1 MKFKLLAIPVLMV
14 TLFGCQ
20 QEPKQEE
27 EKEKVKVVVE
37 YPEPVYVST
46 YQPLP
51 SEEYVIINAT
61 VLTGTGEQLDNAAV
75 WVKSGKIQAVGA
87 ELDFDQSL
95 ATVDGKGKWVTPGL
109 IDVHSHLGVY
119 PSPSHEAN
127 ADGNE
132 MTAPVTAQVW
142 AEHAV
147 WTQDPGFNLARAGGV
162 TSMQILPG
170 SGNLIGGRGVT
181 LKNVPSVSM
190 QGMKFPDAPHAL
202 KMACGENPK
211 RVYGK
216 KGRSPMTRM
225 GNVAGY
231 RAAWIDATE
240 YKEKWDK
247 YYAQDEDGYDGDEV
261 KKPGRDLKLET
272 LAEVLRGNIKI
283 HNHCYRAEEM
293 VVMMDIAKEFNY
305 KISTFHHAIEAYKI
319 ADVLAENNVCA
330 AMWADWWG
338 FKHEAFDSVRENVA
352 MVDKAKA
359 CAIVH
364 SDSAVGI
371 QHLNQ
376 ETAKAMAAGNKRGL
390 KLEPKDAIRWIT
402 LNPAKSI
409 GIEKQTGS
417 LEANK
422 NADIVIWNQNP
433 FSVFAK
439 AEKVFV
445 DGALVFDLNDKT
457 KNAVSDFDLG
467 ILDPTG
473 ERL

>member
-1 MKFKLLAIPVLMV
+1 MFVLPLLITGLV
-14 TLFGCQ
+14 GCQ
-20 QEPKQEE
+20 QDDKIDAN
-27 EKEKVKVVVE
+27 KVVVE
-37 YPEPVYVST
+37 RPDPVFVST
-46 YQPLP
+46 YKAMP
-51 SEEYVIINAT
+51 SNEFVIVNAI
-61 VLTGTGEQLDNAAV
+61 VLTGTGERLDKAAV
-75 WVKSGKIQAVGA
+75 WVKQGKIQAIGSS
-87 ELDFDQSL
+87 LDFDSSL
-95 ATVDGKGKWVTPGL
+95 QTIDANGKWVTPGL

-132 MTAPVTAQVW
+132 MTDPVTAEVW
-142 AEHAV
+142 AEHSV

-162 TSMQILPG
+162 TALQILPG

-181 LKNVPSVSM
+181 LKNIPAVSM

-216 KGRSPMTRM
+216 KGRAPMTRM

-231 RAAWIDATE
+231 RAAWIKATE

-247 YYAQDEDGYDGDEV
+247 YFAQDEDGYAGEEV
-261 KKPGRDLKLET
+261 KKPSRDLQLET

-293 VVMMDIAKEFNY
+293 MVMIDIAKEFNY

-319 ADVLAENNVCA
+319 ADKLADNNICA

-338 FKHEAFDSVRENVA
+338 FKHEAFDTVSENVA

-359 CAIVH
+359 CAVIH
-364 SDSAVGI
+364 SDSAIGI

-376 ETAKAMAAGNKRGL
+376 ESAKAMAAGNKQGL
-390 KLEPKDAIRWIT
+390 RLKPKDAIRWIT
-402 LNPAKSI
+402 YNAAKSI
-409 GIEKQTGS
+409 GIEDKTGS
-417 LEANK
+417 LEVNK
-422 NADIVIWNQNP
+422 NADIVIWNGSP
-433 FSVFAK
+433 FSVYSK
-439 AEKVFV
+439 AEKVFI
-445 DGALVFDLNDKT
+445 DGALVFDLNDNT

-467 ILDPTG
+467 IIDPTG

>member
-1 MKFKLLAIPVLMV
+1 MILPLMIGG
-14 TLFGCQ
+14 LIGCKE
-20 QEPKQEE
+20 EPTKD
-27 EKEKVKVVVE
+27 KVEVE
-37 YPEPVYVST
+37 RPAPVYVST
-46 YQPLP
+46 YTPRA
-51 SEEYVIINAT
+51 SNEFVINNAT
-61 VLTGTGEQLDNAAV
+61 ILTGTGERLDSASA
-75 WVKSGKIQAVGA
+75 WVKQGKIHAVGKDIEA
-87 ELDFDQSL
+87 PQSVKQID
-95 ATVDGKGKWVTPGL
+95 AKGQWLTPGI

-132 MTAPVTAQVW
+132 MTDPVTAEVW

-147 WTQDPGFNLARAGGV
+147 WTQDPGFDLARAGGV
-162 TSMQILPG
+162 TSLQILPG

-190 QGMKFPDAPHAL
+190 QGMKFPGAPHAL

-211 RVYGK
+211 RVYGS

-231 RAAWIDATE
+231 RNAWIKATE
-240 YKEKWDK
+240 YKAKWDK
-247 YYAQDEDGYDGDEV
+247 YYEQAEKGEEV
-261 KKPGRDLKLET
+261 DKPNRDLQLET

-293 VVMMDIAKEFNY
+293 MVMIDIAKEFNY
-305 KISTFHHAIEAYKI
+305 QISTFHHAIEAYKV
-319 ADVLAENNVCA
+319 ADVLAENGICA

-352 MVDKAKA
+352 IVDKAKA
-359 CAIVH
+359 CAVVH
-364 SDSAVGI
+364 SDSAIGI

-376 ETAKAMAAGNKRGL
+376 ESAKAMAAGNKNGL
-390 KLEPKDAIRWIT
+390 NIKPKDAIAWIT

-409 GIEKQTGS
+409 GIENQTGS
-417 LEANK
+417 IEVNK
-422 NADIVIWNQNP
+422 NADLVLWSHNP
-433 FSVFAK
+433 FSIYAK
-439 AEKVFV
+439 AQQVFI
-445 DGALVFDLNDKT
+445 DGALVYDRENPSA
-457 KNAVSDFDLG
+457 NAVSDFDLG
-467 ILDPTG
+467 IIDPEG

>member
-1 MKFKLLAIPVLMV
+1 MKLNRLIVPVILAGVVACAEQPDKDSK
-14 TLFGCQ
+14 
-20 QEPKQEE
+20 PKA
-27 EKEKVKVVVE
+27 EKAKAKIEQPK
-37 YPEPVYVST
+37 PVYVST
-46 YQPLP
+46 YKPLN
-51 SEEYVIINAT
+51 SAEFMINNAT
-61 VLTGTGEQLDNAAV
+61 ILTGTGERIENGFV
-75 WVKSGKIQAVGA
+75 WIKEGKIQAIGDKMPAKEGVA
-87 ELDFDQSL
+87 IID
-95 ATVDGKGKWVTPGL
+95 AKGKWITPGL

-132 MTAPVTAQVW
+132 MTNPVTAQAW

-147 WTQDPGFNLARAGGV
+147 WTQDPGFDLARAGGV
-162 TSMQILPG
+162 TSLQILPG

-211 RVYGK
+211 RVYGDNK
-216 KGRSPMTRM
+216 QAPMTRM

-231 RAAWIDATE
+231 RTAWIEAE
-240 YKEKWDK
+240 AYREKWDK
-247 YYAQDEDGYDGDEV
+247 YYQGDSED
-261 KKPGRDLKLET
+261 KPERDLNLET
-272 LAEVLRGNIKI
+272 LAEVLRGNILV

-293 VVMMDIAKEFNY
+293 QVMIDIAKEFNY
-305 KISTFHHAIEAYKI
+305 KISTFHHAVEAYKI
-319 ADVLAENNVCA
+319 ADVLAQNNICA

-338 FKHEAFDSVRENVA
+338 FKHEAYDSVRENVA

-364 SDSAVGI
+364 SDSAIGI

-376 ETAKAMAAGNKRGL
+376 ESAKAMAAGNKRGL
-390 KLEPKDAIRWIT
+390 KLMPEDAIRWIT
-402 LNPAKSI
+402 LNPADSI
-409 GIEKQTGS
+409 GISDKTGS
-417 LEANK
+417 LEVNK
-422 NADIVIWNQNP
+422 MADIVIWNQNP
-433 FSVFAK
+433 FSVYAK
-439 AEKVFV
+439 AEKVFI
-445 DGALVFDLNDKT
+445 DGALVFDLLDKT

-467 ILDPTG
+467 IIDPEG